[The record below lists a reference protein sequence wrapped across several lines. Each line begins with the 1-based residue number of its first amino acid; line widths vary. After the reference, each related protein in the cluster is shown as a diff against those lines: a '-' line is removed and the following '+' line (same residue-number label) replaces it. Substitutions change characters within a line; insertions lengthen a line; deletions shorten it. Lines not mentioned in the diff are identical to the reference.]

1 MNESPSDPEAL
12 RALALAGDLRVVIG
26 QLKRRLR
33 EQAHLGDLTWS
44 QIRVLSR
51 LDSEGPA
58 TVTALARAEGMR
70 PQSMGETVSALKA
83 AGFVSGAPDPDDG
96 RQTVLSLTPACAEAI
111 KNGRAAH
118 EDWLFRSIRTRLA
131 AAEQAQLASAVEL
144 LKRPRRDLIPAAARK
159 HPRHR
164 APAAIRTPAAGG
176 ATPAP
181 PLPSTP
187 TEGAFHGTHYP

>member
-12 RALALAGDLRVVIG
+12 HALALAGDLRVVIG

-83 AGFVSGAPDPDDG
+83 AGWVSGAPDPDDG
-96 RQTVLSLTPACAEAI
+96 RQTVLSLTPACVEAI
-111 KNGRAAH
+111 QNGRAAH

-131 AAEQAQLASAVEL
+131 PAEQAQLASAVEL
-144 LKRPRRDLIPAAARK
+144 LKRLVE
-159 HPRHR
+159 
-164 APAAIRTPAAGG
+164 T
-176 ATPAP
+176 
-181 PLPSTP
+181 
-187 TEGAFHGTHYP
+187 